1 MRTPAVWTVFAL
13 ALAACSDGASKGAAP
28 PPAPS
33 ETPPVAVSTTS
44 TPTPAVVA
52 APAPADCA
60 RLRNPHS
67 GGLEPLEVV
76 TGSGVVKFQVEIAD
90 TDAERQYGL
99 MCRTSVAPDRGM
111 LFEFE
116 TSRPQAFWM
125 HNTLVPLDII
135 YIGQDGKVV
144 SIGRNARPLDDSAVP
159 SGGPAI
165 GVLELAGGRAAE
177 IGLLPGDQVRHPF
190 FKP

>member
-1 MRTPAVWTVFAL
+1 MRTPAVWTAFAL
-13 ALAACSDGASKGAAP
+13 VLAACSDSASKTPAP

-33 ETPPVAVSTTS
+33 EAPPASS
-44 TPTPAVVA
+44 TPAPASAAVTPAA
-52 APAPADCA
+52 APAACA
-60 RLRNPHS
+60 TLRNPHS
-67 GGLEPLEVV
+67 GALEPLEAV

-90 TDAERQYGL
+90 TDAERQYGF
-99 MCRTSVAPDRGM
+99 MCRPNVAPDRGM

-116 TSRPQAFWM
+116 ASRPQAFWM

-177 IGLLPGDQVRHPF
+177 IGLLPGDQIRHPF